1 MSQTQASATI
11 EAPLADVNA
20 VISDL
25 ANYPTWSSAITAV
38 KVVESDAQGRA
49 TKVEMKVNS
58 GPLRDTV
65 ILDYEW
71 SAAPE
76 QISFSLSDADLLTGM
91 DGFYKLEADGDE
103 TLLTYALTVELNMP
117 VPAMMRQKAEK
128 SFIDQVLKELKAHIE
143 G

>member
-11 EAPLADVNA
+11 EAPLADVNS

-65 ILDYEW
+65 VLDYEW
-71 SAAPE
+71 SAAPA
-76 QISFSLSDADLLTGM
+76 QISFSLSDADLLTAM
-91 DGFYKLEADGDE
+91 DGFYKL
-103 TLLTYALTVELNMP
+103 
-117 VPAMMRQKAEK
+117 
-128 SFIDQVLKELKAHIE
+128 
-143 G
+143 

>member
-11 EAPLADVNA
+11 DAPLADVNA

-25 ANYPTWSSAITAV
+25 PNYPSWSSAITAV
-38 KVVESDAQGRA
+38 KVIESDAQGRA

-71 SAAPE
+71 SAAPK

-103 TLLTYALTVELNMP
+103 TVLTYALTVELNMP
-117 VPAMMRQKAEK
+117 VPAMMREKAEK
-128 SFIDQVLKELKAHIE
+128 SFIDQVLKELKARIE

>member
-25 ANYPTWSSAITAV
+25 PNYPSWSSAITAV
-38 KVVESDAQGRA
+38 KVIESDPQGRA
-49 TKVEMKVNS
+49 TKVELKVNS

-71 SAAPE
+71 SAAPG
-76 QISFSLSDADLLTGM
+76 QISFSLSDADLLTAM

>member
-103 TLLTYALTVELNMP
+103 TVLTYALTVELNMS
-117 VPAMMRQKAEK
+117 VPAMMREKAEK
-128 SFIDQVLKELKAHIE
+128 SFIDQVLKELKARIE

>member
-11 EAPLADVNA
+11 AAPLADVYA

-25 ANYPTWSSAITAV
+25 ANYPSWSTAITGA
-38 KVVESDAQGRA
+38 KVIESDGQGRA
-49 TKVEMKVNS
+49 TKVELKVNS

-65 ILDYEW
+65 TLDYEW
-71 SAAPE
+71 SASPAE
-76 QISFSLSDADLLTGM
+76 LTFSLSEADLLTAM
-91 DGFYKLEADGDE
+91 DGFYKLEEEGDQ
-103 TLLTYALTVELNMP
+103 TVLTYGLTVELNMP

>member
-11 EAPLADVNA
+11 DAPLADVNA

-25 ANYPTWSSAITAV
+25 PNYPSWSSAITAV
-38 KVVESDAQGRA
+38 KVIESDAQGRA

-71 SAAPE
+71 GAAPAE
-76 QISFSLSDADLLTGM
+76 ISFSLSDADLLTGM

-103 TLLTYALTVELNMP
+103 TVLTYALTVELNMP
-117 VPAMMRQKAEK
+117 VPAMMREKAEK
-128 SFIDQVLKELKAHIE
+128 SFIDQVLKELKARIE

>member
-11 EAPLADVNA
+11 DAPLADVNA

-38 KVVESDAQGRA
+38 KVVESDVQGRA

-103 TLLTYALTVELNMP
+103 TILTYALTVELNMP

-128 SFIDQVLKELKAHIE
+128 AFIDQVLKELKAHIE

>member
-65 ILDYEW
+65 VLDYEW

-103 TLLTYALTVELNMP
+103 TILTYALTVELNMP

-128 SFIDQVLKELKAHIE
+128 AFIDQVLKELKAHIE

>member
-1 MSQTQASATI
+1 MSQTQASAAI
-11 EAPLADVNA
+11 DAPLADVNA

-71 SAAPE
+71 SAAPA

-103 TLLTYALTVELNMP
+103 TILTYALTVELNMP
-117 VPAMMRQKAEK
+117 VPAMMREKAEK
-128 SFIDQVLKELKAHIE
+128 SFIDQVLKELKARIE

>member
-11 EAPLADVNA
+11 DAPLADVNA

-25 ANYPTWSSAITAV
+25 PNYPSWSSAITAV
-38 KVVESDAQGRA
+38 KVIESDAQGRA

-103 TLLTYALTVELNMP
+103 TILTYALTVELNMP
-117 VPAMMRQKAEK
+117 VPAMMREKAEK
-128 SFIDQVLKELKAHIE
+128 SFIDQVLKELKARIE

>member
-11 EAPLADVNA
+11 DAPLADVNA

-25 ANYPTWSSAITAV
+25 PNYPSWSSAITAV
-38 KVVESDAQGRA
+38 KVIESDAQGRA

-103 TLLTYALTVELNMP
+103 TVLTYALTVELNMP
-117 VPAMMRQKAEK
+117 VPAMMREKAEK
-128 SFIDQVLKELKAHIE
+128 SFIDQVLKELKARIE

>member
-11 EAPLADVNA
+11 DAPLADVNA

-25 ANYPTWSSAITAV
+25 PNYPSWSSAITAV
-38 KVVESDAQGRA
+38 KVIESDAQGRA

-103 TLLTYALTVELNMP
+103 TILTYALTVELNMP

-128 SFIDQVLKELKAHIE
+128 AFIDQVLKELKAHIE

>member
-11 EAPLADVNA
+11 EAPLADVNT

-25 ANYPTWSSAITAV
+25 PNYPSWSSAITAV
-38 KVVESDAQGRA
+38 KVIESDAQGRA
-49 TKVEMKVNS
+49 TKVELKVNS

-65 ILDYEW
+65 VLDYEW
-71 SAAPE
+71 SAAPA
-76 QISFSLSDADLLTGM
+76 QISFSLSDADLLTAM

-103 TLLTYALTVELNMP
+103 TILTYALTVELNMP

-128 SFIDQVLKELKAHIE
+128 ATIDAALAQLKSFLE

>member
-65 ILDYEW
+65 VLDYEW
-71 SAAPE
+71 SAAPA
-76 QISFSLSDADLLTGM
+76 QTSRRNASRTRIMCGTPF
-91 DGFYKLEADGDE
+91 
-103 TLLTYALTVELNMP
+103 P
-117 VPAMMRQKAEK
+117 PAEVGASGPPTASTRR
-128 SFIDQVLKELKAHIE
+128 
-143 G
+143 

>member
-11 EAPLADVNA
+11 DAPLADVNA

-38 KVVESDAQGRA
+38 KVIESDAQGRA

-71 SAAPE
+71 SAAPA

-103 TLLTYALTVELNMP
+103 TILTYALTVELNMS
-117 VPAMMRQKAEK
+117 VPAMMREKAEK

>member
-11 EAPLADVNA
+11 EAPLADVTA

-25 ANYPTWSSAITAV
+25 SNYPSWSSAITAV
-38 KVVESDAQGRA
+38 KVIESDAQGRA

-71 SAAPE
+71 SAAPA

-103 TLLTYALTVELNMP
+103 TILTYALTVELNMP
-117 VPAMMRQKAEK
+117 VPAMMREKAEK
-128 SFIDQVLKELKAHIE
+128 SFIDQVLKELKARIE

>member
-103 TLLTYALTVELNMP
+103 TVLTYALTVELNMP
-117 VPAMMRQKAEK
+117 VPAMMREKAEK
-128 SFIDQVLKELKAHIE
+128 SFIDQVLKELKARIE